1 MDSCQKTNGYPAPIF
16 NDKYY
21 YRVTWNQRN
30 NLYLLRTKH
39 VTTAATPKSSLIC
52 WSHMFSLF
60 HVMSDITHDQ
70 SPMSVTDL
78 QPTLT
83 SEVAK
88 WVLKSI
94 EVSKGSC
101 CSLGNKDYYLCGV
114 KIVVIPDVNYNFV
127 YIYIYLIYILVACNF
142 HTILFV
148 MHWQRITHRSK
159 RRHFKNDSF
168 LWGIIL
174 N

>member
-21 YRVTWNQRN
+21 YSVAWNQRN
-30 NLYLLRTKH
+30 NLYLLRAKH
-39 VTTAATPKSSLIC
+39 VTTAATPNSSLIC
-52 WSHMFSLF
+52 WSRTFSLF
-60 HVMSDITHDQ
+60 HLMSDITHDQ
-70 SPMSVTDL
+70 SPMSVTYL

-88 WVLKSI
+88 WVFKSI

-101 CSLGNKDYYLCGV
+101 CSLWNKDYNSCGV

-127 YIYIYLIYILVACNF
+127 YKYICYIFWWHIISIQYFCNALTTH
-142 HTILFV
+142 HT
-148 MHWQRITHRSK
+148 
-159 RRHFKNDSF
+159 
-168 LWGIIL
+168 
-174 N
+174 